1 MSVVTVTTP
10 AYASPAATPAVTSAL
25 TSAAAPAAAKP
36 LPERPN
42 GPTSHPHK
50 VRWVSAKPIK
60 HGRYLRLV
68 WWGGVAPCSV
78 LDHIKV
84 RETRKKVVVTLY
96 VGAKIGSEDMACVM
110 IAVQKTTTVKL
121 KHPLGHRK
129 VVHGA
134 R

>member
-1 MSVVTVTTP
+1 MRRFAAVLLAMSVVAVATP
-10 AYASPAATPAVTSAL
+10 AYASSDVTSAA
-25 TSAAAPAAAKP
+25 TKP
-36 LPERPN
+36 LPVRPH
-42 GPTSHPHK
+42 GPTAHPHK
-50 VRWVSAKPIK
+50 VSWVSAKPIK

-68 WWGGVAPCSV
+68 WWSGVAPCSV
-78 LDHIKV
+78 LDHVKV

-96 VGAKIGSEDMACVM
+96 EGAKIGSEDIACVM

-129 VVHGA
+129 VVDGA